1 MWRRET
7 VSKSREVAGG
17 FPGDC
22 ILKTSQK
29 LATLPGAVRSQRRGA
44 GGSVMWRF
52 CIDKV
57 QCQVIP
63 SGPLKKQT
71 RNLGL
76 ETAAASVGQSP
87 SGNGTEDE
95 DG

>member
-1 MWRRET
+1 MQGAQE
-7 VSKSREVAGG
+7 GI
-17 FPGDC
+17 GDY
-22 ILKTSQK
+22 
-29 LATLPGAVRSQRRGA
+29 
-44 GGSVMWRF
+44 GSVMWRF

-63 SGPLKKQT
+63 SGPLKKT

-76 ETAAASVGQSP
+76 ETAAASIGQSP